1 MKGLTMTILYADHNV
16 YAVIPDNDDYDPSAW
31 VPTNCK
37 YCGARLEAGQ
47 IICDYCNQSRSLKK
61 EILNDH

>member
-1 MKGLTMTILYADHNV
+1 MTILYADHNI

-31 VPTNCK
+31 IPTNCK
-37 YCGARLEAGQ
+37 CCGAKLEAGQ
-47 IICDYCNQSRSLKK
+47 IICDYCKSSRPLKK